1 MKICQLLSIY
11 SRIDY
16 GPKWENVHRILRQK
30 MEWSRR
36 FFPASDGSS
45 KLQASSF
52 FLRRTI
58 SNGYESNIHFGSN
71 DQLTIDPNYWDT
83 FHCCRCAILVQT
95 IPRRKDQIWIWPIL
109 TRRGFPVVPCITVGT
124 QCINTLHTCLSSFCL
139 LIIQIQ
145 VDQHLLNLF

>member
-1 MKICQLLSIY
+1 MCIITHTKGLLE
-11 SRIDY
+11 
-16 GPKWENVHRILRQK
+16 GPRWENVHRILRQK

-58 SNGYESNIHFGSN
+58 SNGYEPNIHFGSN

-83 FHCCRCAILVQT
+83 FHCCRCAIFVRT
-95 IPRRKDQIWIWPIL
+95 IPSIKDL
-109 TRRGFPVVPCITVGT
+109 D
-124 QCINTLHTCLSSFCL
+124 LADL
-139 LIIQIQ
+139 
-145 VDQHLLNLF
+145 DQERLPSGSLYYRWHAMY